1 MTSIN
6 LRLLK
11 PSTLKLTLTQHK
23 PVYVF
28 IKASDGTIGN
38 GPGDHGTSTNDPNRR
53 FATSIHNNTMGLDKT
68 N

>member
-1 MTSIN
+1 MASIN

-23 PVYVF
+23 PVYVL
-28 IKASDGTIGN
+28 IKADGTIGN
-38 GPGDHGTSTNDPNRR
+38 GPGDLGTSTNDPNRG
-53 FATSIHNNTMGLDKT
+53 FANSIHSNTMGLDKT